1 VASDN
6 NKAPDTF
13 QMFCPIF
20 KIIGF
25 HHGEDSECEDLS
37 YRFVTS
43 GGSILIYNKHVVIAV
58 PGLLQYLCGLNGE
71 L

>member
-20 KIIGF
+20 KIIGM
-25 HHGEDSECEDLS
+25 HQGEDSECEDLS
-37 YRFVTS
+37 FRFVAF
-43 GGSILIYNKHVVIAV
+43 GGTALIYNKHVVIAV
-58 PGLLQYLCGLNGE
+58 PGLLKILSNPA
-71 L
+71 